1 MVGAML
7 VLLAV
12 IAAFVVFRE
21 LNRNEVTTPVR
32 TVEYR
37 QTAVYAAEQ
46 VDFELLAPSRLPEGW
61 RATSVS
67 FTPEPSRWHIGQL
80 TADDEYV
87 GLEQSRASSRD
98 MVETYVDE
106 NAVRRGAVQA
116 AGTTWTT
123 WTDAGGDT
131 ALVAETG
138 DATTLVVGPVDRD
151 VLVDYVELLAPPAR

>member
-7 VLLAV
+7 ILLAV

-21 LNRNEVTTPVR
+21 LNRTDVTTPVR
-32 TVEYR
+32 TVEFR

-80 TADDEYV
+80 TADDPWWSE
-87 GLEQSRASSRD
+87 
-98 MVETYVDE
+98 
-106 NAVRRGAVQA
+106 RR
-116 AGTTWTT
+116 
-123 WTDAGGDT
+123 
-131 ALVAETG
+131 
-138 DATTLVVGPVDRD
+138 
-151 VLVDYVELLAPPAR
+151 